1 MIKRRAAVAGAAF
14 LLGLLI
20 ILWAWRLWTGPGP
33 LSAPNR
39 ESVPGSATTLMRI
52 PPGMTLT
59 AAADSLAARGLLKHP
74 AVLLTGA
81 RLTGRGRALRA
92 GLYEL
97 PVGASPRDLLQALTT
112 GSVVQVKVTIPEG
125 LDAEEIADLV
135 SGALGFSREEFLAV
149 ADSLVMTAARQ
160 GRLLKGD
167 ESAAGDYD
175 SLLAVESSRHPRRF
189 LWCEGHLAPDTFQ
202 FAEGTG
208 AAKAARF
215 LVATQWAR
223 LDSVMA
229 GSGSVDALDLSRQE
243 LLTLASIVEAEAR
256 CDEER
261 PLIAAVYVNRLRKE
275 WRLAAD
281 PTVAFILRKKG
292 KRLFYRDLEVSSP
305 FNTYRNRGLPPGPI
319 GSPGR
324 AALKAA
330 AHPDSAC
337 RAMYFVS
344 DGRDGHVFSRTARE
358 HEAAVREFRRARAAD
373 RSRRND

>member
-1 MIKRRAAVAGAAF
+1 MKRWAAVAGAAF
-14 LLGLLI
+14 LLGLVI
-20 ILWAWRLWTGPGP
+20 VLWGWRLWTGPFSGP
-33 LSAPNR
+33 DR
-39 ESVPGSATTLMRI
+39 ESVPAPATVLMRI
-52 PPGMTLT
+52 PLGMTLT

-74 AVLLTGA
+74 AVLLAGA
-81 RLTGRGRALRA
+81 RLTGKGRALRA

-135 SGALGFSREEFLAV
+135 SEALGFAPGDFLAV
-149 ADSLVMTAARQ
+149 ADSLVMTAALQ
-160 GRLLKGD
+160 GRLLKGG
-167 ESAAGDYD
+167 EPAAGDYD
-175 SLLAVESSRHPRRF
+175 SLLAAESARHPRRF
-189 LWCEGHLAPDTFQ
+189 RWCEGHLAPDTFQ
-202 FAEGTG
+202 FAVGTG
-208 AAKAARF
+208 AAKAAHF

-223 LDSVMA
+223 LDSVMT
-229 GSGSVDALDLSRQE
+229 GSGSSDILDLSRQE
-243 LLTLASIVEAEAR
+243 HLTLASIVEAEAR
-256 CDEER
+256 RDDER
-261 PLIAAVYVNRLRKE
+261 SLIAAVYVNRLRKG
-275 WRLAAD
+275 WRLEAD

-330 AHPDSAC
+330 AHPDPAC

-344 DGRDGHVFSRTARE
+344 DGQGGHVFSRTARE
-358 HEAAVREFRRARAAD
+358 HQAAVREFRNARAED
-373 RSRRND
+373 RRHRND